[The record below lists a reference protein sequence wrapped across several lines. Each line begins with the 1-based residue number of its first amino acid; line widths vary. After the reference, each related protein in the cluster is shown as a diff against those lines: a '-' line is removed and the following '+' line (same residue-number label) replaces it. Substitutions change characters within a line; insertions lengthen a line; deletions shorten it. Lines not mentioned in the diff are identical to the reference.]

1 LIERT
6 KMLDGGIKK
15 IHEGGKKILERRYQA
30 TWGRG

>member
-6 KMLDGGIKK
+6 KMLDGGIK
-15 IHEGGKKILERRYQA
+15 IHEGGKKILERRDQA